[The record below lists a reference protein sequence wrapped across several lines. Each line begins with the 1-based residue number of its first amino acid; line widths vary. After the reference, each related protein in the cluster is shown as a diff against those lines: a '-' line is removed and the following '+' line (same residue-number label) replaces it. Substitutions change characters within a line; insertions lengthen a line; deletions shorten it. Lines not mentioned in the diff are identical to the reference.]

1 MQQALAQA
9 RSSLAAG
16 EFPVGCVI
24 TCGEEILTTG
34 ARQGTLAG
42 RTSETDHAEM
52 VAFRR
57 LGGSSCGPMAG
68 ELVLYTTLEPCLM
81 CFAAA
86 MLHGIGTIVYAYE
99 DVMGGGVRC
108 DVSQLSALYR
118 NHRPLVV
125 PGILRSQSLAL
136 FKTYFSDSRQTYWR
150 DSLLSRYTLCQQG

>member
-9 RSSLAAG
+9 RAGLAAG

-34 ARQGTLAG
+34 ARQGTLDG

-86 MLHGIGTIVYAYE
+86 MLHGIGIIVYAYE

-108 DVSQLSALYR
+108 DVSQQSALYR
-118 NHRPLVV
+118 SRRPQVV
-125 PGILRSQSLAL
+125 PGILRSRSLAL
-136 FKTYFSDSRQTYWR
+136 FKAYFSDPEQTYWR
-150 DSLLSRYTLCQQG
+150 DSLLSRYTLCQQS